1 MKQKVC
7 ILLCLLLG
15 AWLQA
20 SGQNAVV
27 KSNLLYDATTTL
39 NLGVEFPLA
48 RKWTFDL
55 SANFNGWQFADN
67 KKWKQL
73 SVQPELRYWPCE
85 RFNGHFWGAHLLGG
99 IYNFGNLDMDFTLF
113 GTDFGQL
120 KNHRYEGWMAG
131 AGISYGYHW
140 MLSRRWSLEA
150 EIGIGY
156 VYTRADK
163 YECPRCGDKIEH
175 DKPHHYFGPTKT
187 AINLIYVF

>member
-7 ILLCLLLG
+7 ILLFLLLG

-20 SGQNAVV
+20 CGQNVVV

-99 IYNFGNLDMDFTLF
+99 IYNFGNLNMDFTLF

-131 AGISYGYHW
+131 AGIAYGYHW

-175 DKPHHYFGPTKT
+175 DKPYHYFGPTKT

>member
-140 MLSRRWSLEA
+140 MLSHRWSLEA